1 MVLAAKPRHAL
12 VDWAARNDGVRD
24 RRRLGSRVR
33 YDREPVGVLQG
44 LAPDRVAAI
53 GTRAP
58 GVWLTGLAAGFHAV
72 AHLPGQ
78 ELLGPLL
85 FLRLGDFGGV

>member
-1 MVLAAKPRHAL
+1 M
-12 VDWAARNDGVRD
+12 
-24 RRRLGSRVR
+24 
-33 YDREPVGVLQG
+33 LQG